1 MPKQSIRTRKNTA
14 LAYSASISF
23 DKRLYNHDIN
33 GSIAHANM
41 LASVNII
48 SKNDAKKIVSGLENI
63 RKEIKDNVFPWNTD
77 LEDIH
82 MNIEDRLHG
91 IIGETAG
98 KLHTGRSRNDQ
109 IATDLRLYLKTEIP
123 FINTAIRVL
132 QQSLLSL
139 AESNI
144 DTLLP
149 GYTHLQRAQPISLAH
164 HYLAYFEMFDR
175 DVARY
180 RDCLKRTDI
189 LPLGSGALAG
199 VPYNLDRNL
208 VAQTLGFASVSKN
221 SIDAVSDRDF
231 IAEFQACSSICALH
245 ISRLAEELVLW
256 SSSEFGYLSLND
268 AYVTGSSI
276 MPQKRNPDYAELAR
290 AKSGRIFG
298 NLTSILT
305 ILKGLPLAYNRDLQ
319 EDKEGF
325 FDSHDTLTAVLEVFT
340 GMLPGIYVNS
350 DNARQSA
357 EGGMVLATDLAD
369 YLVAKG
375 VPFREAHGI
384 ISNLSDYASSLDKMF
399 GEISLEEYRKFSPIF
414 EEDVYEVTV
423 ESSINARN
431 TIGGTSF
438 NMVQQAI
445 ERGYEQL
452 KESDD

>member
-319 EDKEGF
+319 EDKEGL
-325 FDSHDTLTAVLEVFT
+325 FDTIDTMIPTLEVLAGLLGTMTIRKEQMRANVADFS
-340 GMLPGIYVNS
+340 L
-350 DNARQSA
+350 
-357 EGGMVLATDLAD
+357 LATDLAD
-369 YLVAKG
+369 YLVSKG
-375 VPFREAHGI
+375 VPFREAHSI
-384 ISNLSDYASSLDKMF
+384 VVEISEYAQSSNLT
-399 GEISLEEYRKFSPIF
+399 LEEIDPKTYQKFSVHFPENYQGF
-414 EEDVYEVTV
+414 TPETSV
-423 ESSINARN
+423 SSRN
-431 TIGGTSF
+431 LTGGT
-438 NMVQQAI
+438 AI
-445 ERGYEQL
+445 PQI
-452 KESDD
+452 KKAISDCKARLGKVT